1 MNPAPPDPSSA
12 PSKPFKAEIFGRY
25 YLVDQIATGG
35 MAEIFKAKTF
45 GHGGFENIVVIKK
58 ILSHISENPQ
68 FVRMFMDEAKITA
81 LLQHGNIV
89 RIYDFGKLDKNYFI
103 AMECVEGKDVKQ
115 LLRKLAERRKLIP
128 REFAVYIAMEAA
140 KGLDYAHKRTTL
152 QGSALNIV
160 HRDVSP

>member
-1 MNPAPPDPSSA
+1 MDPAQPSPSA
-12 PSKPFKAEIFGRY
+12 DTPRAPGFTPEAFGRY
-25 YLVDQIATGG
+25 YLVDRIAMGG

-45 GHGGFENIVVIKK
+45 GHGGFENVVVIKR
-58 ILSHISENPQ
+58 ILAHLSENPS
-68 FVRMFMDEAKITA
+68 FVKMFMDEAKITA

-89 RIYDFGKLDKNYFI
+89 RIYDFGKIDRNYFI

-115 LLRKLAERRKLIP
+115 VLRKLAERRKLIP

-152 QGSALNIV
+152 QGA
-160 HRDVSP
+160 